1 MIIGVVMIRR
11 LVLAAA
17 ALVLIAGPAA
27 AQIETQARQAYI
39 IDVKTG
45 TVLLDKNSDEL
56 MPPSSMSKMMTAHM
70 LFEKLQ
76 KGEVKLTD
84 EFPVSERAW
93 RMQGSK
99 MFVPLNGR
107 VKVEDLIRGI
117 VIQSGNDAC
126 IVVAEA
132 LAGSEEAFAEQ
143 MTKRAR
149 ELGLSKSVFKNASG
163 WPNPEHVSTAR
174 ELALLAKHTMETF
187 PEYYKYYSELNFTF
201 NGIKQGNRNPL
212 LYKQLGAD
220 GLKTGHTE
228 AGGYGLTASV
238 KRGDR
243 RIIMVVNGI
252 MLPSSPAGLKARAQE
267 TEGLIEWAFREF
279 ENYNLFK
286 SGDAV
291 QTAGVWLGDAK
302 SVPLVAGD
310 DLVVTLPRKARQG
323 MKVTAVYQ
331 EPIPAPIQKGQKVG
345 KLVITAPGV
354 ETKELPLIAA
364 DSVNQLGP
372 AGRITAA
379 VSYLI
384 FGAQK

>member
-1 MIIGVVMIRR
+1 MIRR
-11 LVLAAA
+11 LALAAVFVAA
-17 ALVLIAGPAA
+17 ALPALGQA
-27 AQIETQARQAYI
+27 METQARQALI
-39 IDVKTG
+39 VDMKTG
-45 TVLLDKNSDEL
+45 AVLLEKNADEV
-56 MPPSSMSKMMTAHM
+56 MPPSSMSKMMTVHM

-76 KGEVKLTD
+76 KGEIKLTD
-84 EFPVSERAW
+84 ELPVSEKAW
-93 RMQGSK
+93 RIQGSK
-99 MFVPLNGR
+99 MFVPLGGR

-126 IVVAEA
+126 IVVAEG

-149 ELGLSKSVFKNASG
+149 ELGLTTTVFKNASG
-163 WPNPEHVSTAR
+163 WPHPEHVTTAR
-174 ELALLAKHTMETF
+174 ELAIIAKHTIEGF
-187 PEYYKYYSELNFTF
+187 PEYYKYYSEINYTF

-212 LYKQLGAD
+212 LYKQTGAD

-252 MLPSSPAGLKARAQE
+252 MVPNSAAGLRARAQE

-279 ENYNLFK
+279 ENYSLFK
-286 SGDAV
+286 AGEPV
-291 QTAGVWLGDAK
+291 QSAGVWLGDAK

-310 DLVVTLPRKARQG
+310 DMVVTLPRKARQG

-331 EPIPAPIQKGQKVG
+331 EPIAAPIQKGQQVG
-345 KLVITAPGV
+345 KLVIAAPGV
-354 ETKELPLIAA
+354 PNRELPLIAGT
-364 DSVNQLGP
+364 SVGQLGP

>member
-1 MIIGVVMIRR
+1 MIRR
-11 LVLAAA
+11 LALAAAFAAA
-17 ALVLIAGPAA
+17 ALPAL
-27 AQIETQARQAYI
+27 AQPIETQAKQAFI
-39 IDVKTG
+39 VDIKTG
-45 TVLLDKNSDEL
+45 AVLLEKNADEV

-76 KGEVKLTD
+76 KGEIQLTD

-126 IVVAEA
+126 IVVAEG

-149 ELGLSKSVFKNASG
+149 ELGLSKTVFKNASG
-163 WPNPEHVSTAR
+163 WPHPEHVTTAR
-174 ELALLAKHTMETF
+174 DLAILAKHTIEAF
-187 PEYYKYYSELNFTF
+187 PEYYKYYAELNFTY

-212 LYKQLGAD
+212 LYKQTGSD

-252 MLPSSPAGLKARAQE
+252 MVPNSPAGLRARAQE
-267 TEGLIEWAFREF
+267 TENLIEWAFREF
-279 ENYNLFK
+279 ENYSLFK
-286 SGDAV
+286 TGEVV
-291 QTAGVWLGDAK
+291 QTAGVWLGEAK
-302 SVPLVAGD
+302 NVPLVAGD
-310 DLVVTLPRKARQG
+310 DLIVTLPRKARQG

-331 EPIPAPIQKGQKVG
+331 EPIPAPIQKGQQVG
-345 KLVITAPGV
+345 KLVIAAPGV
-354 ETKELPLIAA
+354 PTRELPLIAGE
-364 DSVNQLGP
+364 SVGQLGA
-372 AGRITAA
+372 AGRIGAA

-384 FGAQK
+384 FGAKK

>member
-1 MIIGVVMIRR
+1 MFRR
-11 LVLAAA
+11 LALAAVFA
-17 ALVLIAGPAA
+17 VTALPAL
-27 AQIETQARQAYI
+27 AQPIETQAKQAFI
-39 IDVKTG
+39 VDIKTG
-45 TVLLDKNSDEL
+45 AVLLEKNADEV

-76 KGEVKLTD
+76 KGEIKLTD

-99 MFVPLNGR
+99 MFVPLNGK

-126 IVVAEA
+126 IVVAEG

-149 ELGLSKSVFKNASG
+149 ELGLTKTVFKNASG
-163 WPNPEHVSTAR
+163 WPHPEHVTTAR
-174 ELALLAKHTMETF
+174 DLSILAKHTIETF
-187 PEYYKYYSELNFTF
+187 PEYYKYYAEMNFTY

-212 LYKQLGAD
+212 LYKQTGSD

-252 MLPSSPAGLKARAQE
+252 MVPNSPAGLRARAQE
-267 TEGLIEWAFREF
+267 TENLIEWAFREF

-286 SGDAV
+286 SGEVV
-291 QTAGVWLGDAK
+291 QTAGVWLGEAK
-302 SVPLVAGD
+302 NVPLIAGD
-310 DLVVTLPRKARQG
+310 DLIVTLPRKARQG

-331 EPIPAPIQKGQKVG
+331 EPIPAPIQKGQQVG
-345 KLVITAPGV
+345 KLVIAAPGV
-354 ETKELPLIAA
+354 PTRELPLIAGE
-364 DSVNQLGP
+364 SVGQLGA
-372 AGRITAA
+372 AGRIGAA

-384 FGAQK
+384 FGAKK

>member
-1 MIIGVVMIRR
+1 MIRR
-11 LVLAAA
+11 LALAAAFAAA
-17 ALVLIAGPAA
+17 ALPAL
-27 AQIETQARQAYI
+27 AQPIETQAKQAFI
-39 IDVKTG
+39 VDIKTG
-45 TVLLDKNSDEL
+45 AVLLEKNADEV

-76 KGEVKLTD
+76 KGEIQLTD

-126 IVVAEA
+126 IVVAEG

-149 ELGLSKSVFKNASG
+149 ELGLSKTVFKNASG
-163 WPNPEHVSTAR
+163 WPHLEHVTTAR
-174 ELALLAKHTMETF
+174 DLAILAKHTIEAF
-187 PEYYKYYSELNFTF
+187 PEYYKYYAELNFTY

-212 LYKQLGAD
+212 LYKQTGSD

-252 MLPSSPAGLKARAQE
+252 MVPNSPAGLRARAQE
-267 TEGLIEWAFREF
+267 TENLIEWAFREF
-279 ENYNLFK
+279 ENYSLFK
-286 SGDAV
+286 TGEVV
-291 QTAGVWLGDAK
+291 QTAGVWLGEAK
-302 SVPLVAGD
+302 NVPLVAGD
-310 DLVVTLPRKARQG
+310 DLIVTLPRKARQG

-331 EPIPAPIQKGQKVG
+331 EPIPAPIQKGQQVG
-345 KLVITAPGV
+345 KLVIAAPGV
-354 ETKELPLIAA
+354 PTRELPLIAGE
-364 DSVNQLGP
+364 SVGQLGA
-372 AGRITAA
+372 AGRIGAA

-384 FGAQK
+384 FGAKK

>member
-1 MIIGVVMIRR
+1 MIRR
-11 LVLAAA
+11 LALAAVFVAA
-17 ALVLIAGPAA
+17 ALPALGQA
-27 AQIETQARQAYI
+27 MEPQARQALI
-39 IDVKTG
+39 VDMKTG
-45 TVLLDKNSDEL
+45 AVLLEKNADEV
-56 MPPSSMSKMMTAHM
+56 MPPSSMSKMMTVHM

-76 KGEVKLTD
+76 KGEIKLTD
-84 EFPVSERAW
+84 ELPVSEKAW
-93 RMQGSK
+93 RIQGSK
-99 MFVPLNGR
+99 MFVPLGGR

-126 IVVAEA
+126 IVVAEG

-149 ELGLSKSVFKNASG
+149 ELGLTKTVFKNASG
-163 WPNPEHVSTAR
+163 WPHPEHVTTAR
-174 ELALLAKHTMETF
+174 ELAIIAKHTIEGF
-187 PEYYKYYSELNFTF
+187 PEYYKYYSEINYTF

-212 LYKQLGAD
+212 LYKQTGAD

-252 MLPSSPAGLKARAQE
+252 MVPNSAAGLRARAQE

-279 ENYNLFK
+279 ENYSLFK
-286 SGDAV
+286 AGEPV
-291 QTAGVWLGDAK
+291 QSAGVWLGDAK

-310 DLVVTLPRKARQG
+310 DMVVTLPRKARQG

-331 EPIPAPIQKGQKVG
+331 EPIAAPIQKGQQVG
-345 KLVITAPGV
+345 KLVIAAPGV
-354 ETKELPLIAA
+354 PNRELPLIAGT
-364 DSVNQLGP
+364 SVGQLGP

>member
-1 MIIGVVMIRR
+1 MIRR
-11 LVLAAA
+11 LALAAALAAA
-17 ALVLIAGPAA
+17 ALPAL
-27 AQIETQARQAYI
+27 AQPIETQAKQAFI
-39 IDVKTG
+39 VDIKTG
-45 TVLLDKNSDEL
+45 AVLLEKNADEV

-76 KGEVKLTD
+76 KGEIQLTD

-126 IVVAEA
+126 IVVAEG

-149 ELGLSKSVFKNASG
+149 ELGLSKTVFKNASG
-163 WPNPEHVSTAR
+163 WPHPEHVTTAR
-174 ELALLAKHTMETF
+174 DLAILAKHTIEAF
-187 PEYYKYYSELNFTF
+187 PEYYKYYAELNFTY

-212 LYKQLGAD
+212 LYKQTGSD

-252 MLPSSPAGLKARAQE
+252 MVPNSPAGLRARAQE
-267 TEGLIEWAFREF
+267 TENLIEWAFREF
-279 ENYNLFK
+279 ENYSLFK
-286 SGDAV
+286 SGEVV
-291 QTAGVWLGDAK
+291 QSAGVWLGEAK
-302 SVPLVAGD
+302 NVPMIAGD
-310 DLVVTLPRKARQG
+310 DLIVTLPRKARQG

-331 EPIPAPIQKGQKVG
+331 EPIPAPIQKGQQVG
-345 KLVITAPGV
+345 KLVIAAPGV
-354 ETKELPLIAA
+354 PTRELPLIAGE
-364 DSVNQLGP
+364 SVGQLGP
-372 AGRITAA
+372 AGRIGAA

-384 FGAQK
+384 FGAKK

>member
-1 MIIGVVMIRR
+1 MIRR
-11 LVLAAA
+11 LALAAA
-17 ALVLIAGPAA
+17 FAFAALPAL
-27 AQIETQARQAYI
+27 AQPIETQAKQAFI
-39 IDVKTG
+39 VDIKTG
-45 TVLLDKNSDEL
+45 AVLFEKNADEV

-76 KGEVKLTD
+76 KGEIKLTD

-93 RMQGSK
+93 RIQGSK

-126 IVVAEA
+126 IVVAEG

-149 ELGLSKSVFKNASG
+149 ELGLTKTVFKNASG
-163 WPNPEHVSTAR
+163 WPHPEHVTTAR
-174 ELALLAKHTMETF
+174 DLAILAKHTIEAF
-187 PEYYKYYSELNFTF
+187 PEYYKYYAELNYTY

-212 LYKQLGAD
+212 LYKQTGSD

-252 MLPSSPAGLKARAQE
+252 MVPNSPAGLRARAQE
-267 TEGLIEWAFREF
+267 TENLIEWAFREF
-279 ENYNLFK
+279 ENYSLFK
-286 SGDAV
+286 SGEVV
-291 QTAGVWLGDAK
+291 QSAGVWLGEAK
-302 SVPLVAGD
+302 NVPMIAGD
-310 DLVVTLPRKARQG
+310 DLIVTLPRKARQG

-331 EPIPAPIQKGQKVG
+331 EPIPAPIQKGQQVG
-345 KLVITAPGV
+345 KLVIAAPGV
-354 ETKELPLIAA
+354 PTRELPLIAGE
-364 DSVNQLGP
+364 SVGQLGP
-372 AGRITAA
+372 AGRIGAA

-384 FGAQK
+384 FGAKK

>member
-1 MIIGVVMIRR
+1 MIRR
-11 LVLAAA
+11 LALAAALAAA
-17 ALVLIAGPAA
+17 ALPAL
-27 AQIETQARQAYI
+27 AQPIETQAKQAFI
-39 IDVKTG
+39 VDIKTG
-45 TVLLDKNSDEL
+45 AVLLEKNADEV

-76 KGEVKLTD
+76 KGEIQLTD

-126 IVVAEA
+126 IVVAEG

-149 ELGLSKSVFKNASG
+149 ELGLSKTVFKNASG
-163 WPNPEHVSTAR
+163 WPHLEHVTTAR
-174 ELALLAKHTMETF
+174 DLAILAKHTIEAF
-187 PEYYKYYSELNFTF
+187 PEYYKYYAELNFTY

-212 LYKQLGAD
+212 LYKQTGSD

-252 MLPSSPAGLKARAQE
+252 MVPNSPAGLRARAQE
-267 TEGLIEWAFREF
+267 TENLIEWAFREF
-279 ENYNLFK
+279 ENYSLFK
-286 SGDAV
+286 TGEVV
-291 QTAGVWLGDAK
+291 QTAGVWLGEAK
-302 SVPLVAGD
+302 NVPLVAGD
-310 DLVVTLPRKARQG
+310 DLIVTLPRKARQG

-331 EPIPAPIQKGQKVG
+331 EPIPAPIQKGQQVG
-345 KLVITAPGV
+345 KLVIAAPGV
-354 ETKELPLIAA
+354 PTRELPLIAGE
-364 DSVNQLGP
+364 SVGQLGA
-372 AGRITAA
+372 AGRIGAA

-384 FGAQK
+384 FGAKK

>member
-1 MIIGVVMIRR
+1 MIRR
-11 LVLAAA
+11 LALAAALAAA
-17 ALVLIAGPAA
+17 ALPAL
-27 AQIETQARQAYI
+27 AQPVETQAKQAFI
-39 IDVKTG
+39 VDIKTG
-45 TVLLDKNSDEL
+45 AVLLEKNADEV

-76 KGEVKLTD
+76 KGEIKLTD

-99 MFVPLNGR
+99 MFVPLNGK

-126 IVVAEA
+126 IVVAEG

-149 ELGLSKSVFKNASG
+149 ELGLTKTVFKNASG
-163 WPNPEHVSTAR
+163 WPHPEHVTTAR
-174 ELALLAKHTMETF
+174 DLSILAKHTIETF
-187 PEYYKYYSELNFTF
+187 PEYYKYYAEMNFTY

-212 LYKQLGAD
+212 LYKQTGSD

-252 MLPSSPAGLKARAQE
+252 MVPNSPAGLRARAQE
-267 TEGLIEWAFREF
+267 TENLIEWAFREF

-286 SGDAV
+286 SGEVV
-291 QTAGVWLGDAK
+291 QTAGVWLGEAK
-302 SVPLVAGD
+302 NVPLIAGD
-310 DLVVTLPRKARQG
+310 DLIVTLPRKARQG

-331 EPIPAPIQKGQKVG
+331 EPIPAPIQKGQQVG
-345 KLVITAPGV
+345 KLVIAAPGV
-354 ETKELPLIAA
+354 PTRELPLIAGE
-364 DSVNQLGP
+364 SVGQLGA
-372 AGRITAA
+372 AGRIGAA

-384 FGAQK
+384 FGAKK

>member
-1 MIIGVVMIRR
+1 MIRR
-11 LVLAAA
+11 LALAAVFVAA
-17 ALVLIAGPAA
+17 ALPALGQA
-27 AQIETQARQAYI
+27 MEPQARQALI
-39 IDVKTG
+39 VDMKTG
-45 TVLLDKNSDEL
+45 AVLLEKNADEV
-56 MPPSSMSKMMTAHM
+56 MPPSSMSKMMTVHM

-76 KGEVKLTD
+76 KGEIKLTD
-84 EFPVSERAW
+84 ELPVSEKAW
-93 RMQGSK
+93 RIQGSK
-99 MFVPLNGR
+99 MFVPIGGR

-126 IVVAEA
+126 IVVAEG

-149 ELGLSKSVFKNASG
+149 ELGLTKTVFKNASG
-163 WPNPEHVSTAR
+163 WPHPEHVTTAR
-174 ELALLAKHTMETF
+174 ELAIIAKHTIEGF
-187 PEYYKYYSELNFTF
+187 PEYYKYYSEINYTF

-212 LYKQLGAD
+212 LYKQTGAD

-252 MLPSSPAGLKARAQE
+252 MVPNSAAGLRTRAQE

-279 ENYNLFK
+279 ENYSLFK
-286 SGDAV
+286 AGEPV
-291 QTAGVWLGDAK
+291 QSAGVWLGDAK

-310 DLVVTLPRKARQG
+310 DMVVTLPRKARQG

-331 EPIPAPIQKGQKVG
+331 EPIAAPIQKGQQVG
-345 KLVITAPGV
+345 KLVIAAPGV
-354 ETKELPLIAA
+354 PNRELPLIAGT
-364 DSVNQLGP
+364 SVGQLGP

>member
-1 MIIGVVMIRR
+1 MIRR
-11 LVLAAA
+11 LALAAALAAA
-17 ALVLIAGPAA
+17 ALPAL
-27 AQIETQARQAYI
+27 AQPIETQAKQAFI
-39 IDVKTG
+39 VDIKTG
-45 TVLLDKNSDEL
+45 AVLLEKNADEV

-76 KGEVKLTD
+76 KGEIQLTD

-126 IVVAEA
+126 IVVAEG

-149 ELGLSKSVFKNASG
+149 ELGLSKTVFKNASG
-163 WPNPEHVSTAR
+163 WPHPEHVTTAR
-174 ELALLAKHTMETF
+174 DLAILAKHTIEAF
-187 PEYYKYYSELNFTF
+187 PEYYKYYAELNFTY

-212 LYKQLGAD
+212 LYKQTGSD

-252 MLPSSPAGLKARAQE
+252 MVPNSPAGLRARAQE
-267 TEGLIEWAFREF
+267 TENLIEWAFREF
-279 ENYNLFK
+279 ENYSLFK
-286 SGDAV
+286 TGEVV
-291 QTAGVWLGDAK
+291 QTAGVWLGEAK
-302 SVPLVAGD
+302 NVPLVAGD
-310 DLVVTLPRKARQG
+310 DLIVTLPRKARQG

-331 EPIPAPIQKGQKVG
+331 EPIPAPIQKGQQVG
-345 KLVITAPGV
+345 KLVIAAPGV
-354 ETKELPLIAA
+354 PTRELPLIAGE
-364 DSVNQLGP
+364 SVGQLGA
-372 AGRITAA
+372 AGRIGAA

-384 FGAQK
+384 FGAKK